1 MIYITGDCHR
11 DFRRFNTRIFP
22 EQKEMTK
29 DDFVIICGDFGGVWS
44 EGGEDSEERYLLKWL
59 QEKPFTTLFVDGN
72 HENFDRLYEEY
83 PVKEW
88 HGGNVHE
95 IRPSVLHLMRGQ
107 VFELCGKT
115 FFAFGGASSHDVS
128 GGILDRSDPSYQEK
142 KRKLDR
148 GWKPYRINHLSW
160 WKEELASE
168 EEMEEG
174 RNNLAAHDNRVDF
187 IVTHSCAS
195 SVQDA
200 IGEGLFQKDRETEYL
215 EEILQTVQ
223 FQKWFFGHYHDN
235 RNVDEKKILLYE
247 QIIRVV

>member
-115 FFAFGGASSHDVS
+115 FFTFGGASSHDVS
-128 GGILDRSDPSYQEK
+128 GGILDRSDPGYQEK

-187 IVTHSCAS
+187 IVTHCCAS

-200 IGEGLFQKDRETEYL
+200 ISEGLFQKDRETEYL

>member
-1 MIYITGDCHR
+1 MFLEAIR
-11 DFRRFNTRIFP
+11 SRIFLP
-22 EQKEMTK
+22 PLIPTPKT
-29 DDFVIICGDFGGVWS
+29 G
-44 EGGEDSEERYLLKWL
+44 R
-59 QEKPFTTLFVDGN
+59 
-72 HENFDRLYEEY
+72 
-83 PVKEW
+83 
-88 HGGNVHE
+88 
-95 IRPSVLHLMRGQ
+95 
-107 VFELCGKT
+107 ELSC
-115 FFAFGGASSHDVS
+115 
-128 GGILDRSDPSYQEK
+128 
-142 KRKLDR
+142 
-148 GWKPYRINHLSW
+148 WKPYRINHLSW

-187 IVTHSCAS
+187 IVTHCCAS

>member
-1 MIYITGDCHR
+1 MNNSYITIIKEKRTVLSRKRIPLNQNECTA
-11 DFRRFNTRIFP
+11 DFRI
-22 EQKEMTK
+22 
-29 DDFVIICGDFGGVWS
+29 GVPF
-44 EGGEDSEERYLLKWL
+44 ERNL
-59 QEKPFTTLFVDGN
+59 
-72 HENFDRLYEEY
+72 H
-83 PVKEW
+83 
-88 HGGNVHE
+88 
-95 IRPSVLHLMRGQ
+95 PSVLHLMRGQ

-115 FFAFGGASSHDVS
+115 FFTFGGASSHDVS

-187 IVTHSCAS
+187 IVTHCCAS